1 MHPLLMVGLG
11 GAAGSVLRYWL
22 GGLVQHRLETTGFP
36 AGTLAV
42 NLLGCFAIGAL
53 AALVETRHAFSPDLR
68 LLLGAGL
75 LGGFT
80 TFSAFGNETLT
91 LLRSGQPALAAV
103 NVVANVGLG
112 LVLAGT
118 GRLATTTLLR

>member
-22 GGLVQHRLETTGFP
+22 GGLVQHRLDATGFP

-42 NLLGCFAIGAL
+42 NLVGCFLVGVL
-53 AALVETRHAFSPDLR
+53 SSTVETRHAFSPDLR
-68 LLLGAGL
+68 LLLGAGV

-80 TFSAFGNETLT
+80 TFSAFGNETLN
-91 LLRSGQPALAAV
+91 LLRAGQAGLAFANIGA
-103 NVVANVGLG
+103 NVVLGLG
-112 LVLAGT
+112 LAGL
-118 GRLATTTLLR
+118 GRLAASALLR

>member
-22 GGLVQHRLETTGFP
+22 GGVVQHRLDATGFP

-42 NLLGCFAIGAL
+42 NLLGCFLIGAISS
-53 AALVETRHAFSPDLR
+53 AVETRHAFSPDLR
-68 LLLGAGL
+68 LLLGAGV

-80 TFSAFGNETLT
+80 TFSAFGNETLN
-91 LLRSGQPALAAV
+91 LLRAGQAGLASA
-103 NVVANVGLG
+103 NVVANVVLGLG
-112 LVLAGT
+112 LAGL
-118 GRLATTTLLR
+118 GRLAASALLR

>member
-22 GGLVQHRLETTGFP
+22 GGLVQHRLDATGFP

-42 NLLGCFAIGAL
+42 NLLGCFLIGVLSSA
-53 AALVETRHAFSPDLR
+53 VETRHAFSPDLR
-68 LLLGAGL
+68 LLLGAGV

-80 TFSAFGNETLT
+80 TFSAFGNETLN
-91 LLRSGQPALAAV
+91 LLRAGQAGLASA
-103 NVVANVGLG
+103 NIVANVVLGLG
-112 LVLAGT
+112 LAGL
-118 GRLATTTLLR
+118 GRLAASALLR

>member
-22 GGLVQHRLETTGFP
+22 GGLVQHRLDATGFP

-42 NLLGCFAIGAL
+42 NLVGCFLVGVL
-53 AALVETRHAFSPDLR
+53 SSTVETRHAFSPDLR
-68 LLLGAGL
+68 LLLGAGV

-80 TFSAFGNETLT
+80 TFSAFGNETLN
-91 LLRSGQPALAAV
+91 LLRAGQAGLASA
-103 NVVANVGLG
+103 NIVANVVLGLG
-112 LVLAGT
+112 LAGL
-118 GRLATTTLLR
+118 GRLAASALLR

>member
-22 GGLVQHRLETTGFP
+22 GGLVQHRLEGTGFP

-42 NLLGCFAIGAL
+42 NLLGCFAIGTL
-53 AALVETRHAFSPDLR
+53 AAVVETRHAFSPDLR

-80 TFSAFGNETLT
+80 TFSAFGNETLA
-91 LLRSGQPALAAV
+91 LLRAGQPALASI
-103 NVVANVGLG
+103 NIVANVGLG
-112 LVLAGT
+112 LALAGA
-118 GRLATTTLLR
+118 GRLATSALLR

>member
-11 GAAGSVLRYWL
+11 GAAGSILRYWL
-22 GGLVQHRLETTGFP
+22 GGLVQHRLEATGFP

-53 AALVETRHAFSPDLR
+53 SGVVETRHAFSPDLR

-80 TFSAFGNETLT
+80 TFSAFGNETIN
-91 LLRSGQPALAAV
+91 LLRAGQSGLAAT
-103 NVVANVGLG
+103 NVVSSVVLGLG
-112 LVLAGT
+112 LAGL
-118 GRLATTTLLR
+118 GRLATSTLLR